1 MSTYIGDGLSEREA
15 LENKHEL
22 TVREEIEIFR
32 VKSQSFLAGE
42 ISENDFRPF
51 RLRHGIYGQRQP
63 GVQMVRC
70 KIPGGLLSAAQMD
83 QLAHISETFAGGK
96 GHLT

>member
-15 LENKHEL
+15 LENKHEA

-32 VKSQSFLAGE
+32 TKSQSFLAGE

-51 RLRHGIYGQRQP
+51 RLTSTEFTDSDSRASR
-63 GVQMVRC
+63 
-70 KIPGGLLSAAQMD
+70 
-83 QLAHISETFAGGK
+83 
-96 GHLT
+96 